1 MLWQASRR
9 SEKGIISL
17 DSMPSFILR
26 ASTFTSLISLFAS
39 ELVINIF
46 LSFLLLLLLL
56 EEGEEA
62 SASASIAEEK
72 QMDLILQNGVE
83 ASAAA
88 PPPLPE

>member
-1 MLWQASRR
+1 
-9 SEKGIISL
+9 
-17 DSMPSFILR
+17 MPSFILR

-46 LSFLLLLLLL
+46 LSFLLLL
-56 EEGEEA
+56 EEAEEA
-62 SASASIAEEK
+62 SASVSIAEEK
-72 QMDLILQNGVE
+72 QMDVILQNGVE